1 MLHRNALNGVRV
13 RLNNLSDKYQPVA
26 PVDKLSLMNV
36 FDYFKSHPLE
46 AAKYA
51 GLSLSSVTTLSV
63 DLLNE
68 IPDRDQKRIKD
79 WTWRE
84 LVKEKRE
91 SYFNQVVQTVQDS
104 AGQLKTFPEISA
116 SSRNLV

>member
-1 MLHRNALNGVRV
+1 
-13 RLNNLSDKYQPVA
+13 
-26 PVDKLSLMNV
+26 MNV
-36 FDYFKSHPLE
+36 VAYFKSHPME

-51 GLSLSSVTTLSV
+51 GLSLFSVTTLSV

-68 IPDRDQKRIKD
+68 IADSDQKRIRD

-84 LVKEKRE
+84 MVKEKRE

>member
-1 MLHRNALNGVRV
+1 M
-13 RLNNLSDKYQPVA
+13 
-26 PVDKLSLMNV
+26 
-36 FDYFKSHPLE
+36 E

-51 GLSLSSVTTLSV
+51 GLSLFSVTSLSV

-68 IPDRDQKRIKD
+68 IADSDQKRIRD

-84 LVKEKRE
+84 MVKEKRE